1 MSLHRYAIKL
11 NETTA
16 SAAVLKCLRLW
27 FPNQSLSQLRTTVQA
42 HNYLYCSDQEKDPA
56 DGLQILA
63 RLLEHL
69 DKNHLEA
76 ELWEEWR
83 DTPSAPWQGRPICR
97 EELAQAIQRMRD
109 IYREV
114 LYDTERE
121 VEGGVSPEA
130 AADIEE
136 EVSECFPLS

>member
-1 MSLHRYAIKL
+1 MSLHRYTIKL

-27 FPNQSLSQLRTTVQA
+27 FPNQSLSQLRATVQA
-42 HNYLYCSDQEKDPA
+42 HGCLYCSDQEKDPA
-56 DGLQILA
+56 DGIQTLA

-69 DKNHLEA
+69 DQNHLEA

-83 DTPSAPWQGRPICR
+83 GTPTAPWQGRPICR
-97 EELAQAIQRMRD
+97 EALAQAIQHMRD
-109 IYREV
+109 SYREV

-121 VEGGVSPEA
+121 VEGVVSPEA

-136 EVSECFPLS
+136 EVFQCFP

>member
-1 MSLHRYAIKL
+1 MSLHRYAIRL
-11 NETTA
+11 RETTA

-27 FPNQSLSQLRTTVQA
+27 FPNQSLSQLRTTVQN
-42 HNYLYCSDQEKDPA
+42 HSYLYCSDQEKDPA
-56 DGLQILA
+56 DGLQTLA
-63 RLLEHL
+63 RLMEHL
-69 DKNHLEA
+69 DKAHLEA

-83 DTPSAPWQGRPICR
+83 ITPSAPWQGRPICR
-97 EELAQAIQRMRD
+97 EELTHAIQQMRD

-121 VEGGVSPEA
+121 VEGVVSPEA

-136 EVSECFPLS
+136 EVSECFP

>member
-16 SAAVLKCLRLW
+16 SAAVLKCLRLC
-27 FPNQSLSQLRTTVQA
+27 FPNQSLSQLRTIVQT
-42 HNYLYCSDQEKDPA
+42 HSYLYCSDQEKDSA

-69 DKNHLEA
+69 DRAHLEA

-83 DTPSAPWQGRPICR
+83 GTPSAPWQGRPICR
-97 EELAQAIQRMRD
+97 EALVQAIQRMRD

-121 VEGGVSPEA
+121 VEGVISPEA
-130 AADIEE
+130 AAGIEE
-136 EVSECFPLS
+136 EVSECFP

>member
-11 NETTA
+11 KETTA
-16 SAAVLKCLRLW
+16 SAAVLKCLRPW
-27 FPNQSLSQLRTTVQA
+27 FPNQSLSQLCAIVQT
-42 HNYLYCSDQEKDPA
+42 HSYLYCSDQEKDPA

-69 DKNHLEA
+69 DRAHLEA

-83 DTPSAPWQGRPICR
+83 DTPSAPWQARPICR
-97 EELAQAIQRMRD
+97 EELVQAIQRMRD

-114 LYDTERE
+114 LYETERE
-121 VEGGVSPEA
+121 VEGVVSPEA

-136 EVSECFPLS
+136 EVSECFS